1 MQPDPTGFIELMRM
15 YRREL
20 GYGAAAAIMAAC
32 KHLRQGDHWFV
43 AFMSAIMAGLLGV
56 CADALLTML
65 GLKPETGGLF
75 LACVIGFLG
84 VDTIFA
90 MVLPDR
96 LRGKSGDK
104 PNV

>member
-1 MQPDPTGFIELMRM
+1 M
-15 YRREL
+15 YRKEL

-43 AFMSAIMAGLLGV
+43 AFMSAIMAGLMGV
-56 CADALLTML
+56 CADALLGML

-75 LACVIGFLG
+75 LACLIGFLG

-90 MVLPDR
+90 MVLPDSFKKNE
-96 LRGKSGDK
+96 GK
-104 PNV
+104 PRV